1 MEKILKQVYTPLIIN
16 NKKSEKIRKIP
27 IKYVL
32 LVKNFKEIEKKLIK
46 YEEKFIFLFKI
57 WKTLK
62 EI

>member
-27 IKYVL
+27 KKYVL
-32 LVKNFKEIEKKLIK
+32 LVKNFKEIEKNGLNTKKNVYFCL
-46 YEEKFIFLFKI
+46 
-57 WKTLK
+57 KTLK